1 MFKDLTEFE
10 QNWKVNLDVMSD
22 IELRSTILLMY
33 DWVKM
38 HQSSVNKV
46 NLQKQELR
54 TMIKSMEK
62 VLDNNVR

>member
-1 MFKDLTEFE
+1 MLTEFE
-10 QNWKVNLDVMSD
+10 KAWTKDLETMSNS
-22 IELRSTILLMY
+22 ELRSTILLMF

-54 TMIKSMEK
+54 TIIKSMEK